1 MAGGERL
8 NTVNGARSWIGTML
22 VAWTLVSGCAIV
34 IASAYYYRTHDIRFL
49 ITWLA
54 PPFLI
59 GCLLFA
65 VMGTVSVAGNVK
77 NAGVEIVNSRGT
89 RQSIFRK

>member
-1 MAGGERL
+1 MAAGERRSA
-8 NTVNGARSWIGTML
+8 TKGARSWIGTML
-22 VAWTLVSGCAIV
+22 VAWTLVSGLAVV
-34 IASAYYYRTHDIRFL
+34 IASAHYYRTHDLRYL

-59 GCLLFA
+59 GVILFTLIGLVSLL
-65 VMGTVSVAGNVK
+65 GTVKDRPVEVV
-77 NAGVEIVNSRGT
+77 NAKGT